1 MFKTEDLLKL
11 IESQDPQAVANDFA
25 AALNEAI
32 KIKSEKEA
40 KAKLEQSK
48 FKDAKALEEMIV
60 DYVKKYYPDVAGDI
74 EMFDD
79 ADVQIFVGAVDEL
92 CNEMKKILPKTS
104 SKNTKTGDPLSEFL
118 RKNGL

>member
-32 KIKSEKEA
+32 KVKSEREA

-74 EMFDD
+74 EN

-92 CNEMKKILPKTS
+92 CGEMKKILPKT
-104 SKNTKTGDPLSEFL
+104 NTKTGDPLSEFL
-118 RKNGL
+118 RRNGL

>member
-32 KIKSEKEA
+32 KVKNEKEA

-60 DYVKKYYPDVAGDI
+60 NYVKKYYPDVAGDI

-92 CNEMKKILPKTS
+92 CSEMKKIFPKT
-104 SKNTKTGDPLSEFL
+104 NTKTGDPLSEFL
-118 RKNGL
+118 RRNGL

>member
-32 KIKSEKEA
+32 KVKSEREA
-40 KAKLEQSK
+40 KTKLEQSK
-48 FKDAKALEEMIV
+48 LKDAKALEEMIV
-60 DYVKKYYPDVAGDI
+60 NYVKKYYPDIAGDI

-92 CNEMKKILPKTS
+92 CGEMKKILPKT
-104 SKNTKTGDPLSEFL
+104 NTKTGDPLSEFL
-118 RKNGL
+118 RRNGL

>member
-32 KIKSEKEA
+32 KVKNERE
-40 KAKLEQSK
+40 AKLEQSK
-48 FKDAKALEEMIV
+48 FKDAKALEGMIV

-92 CNEMKKILPKTS
+92 CNEMKKILPKT
-104 SKNTKTGDPLSEFL
+104 NTKTGDPLSEFL
-118 RKNGL
+118 RRNGL

>member
-25 AALNEAI
+25 TALNEAI
-32 KIKSEKEA
+32 KVKNEKEA

-60 DYVKKYYPDVAGDI
+60 NYYPDVAGDI

-92 CNEMKKILPKTS
+92 CGEMKRILPKT
-104 SKNTKTGDPLSEFL
+104 NTKTGDPLSEFL
-118 RKNGL
+118 RRNGL

>member
-11 IESQDPQAVANDFA
+11 IESQDPQTVANDFVT
-25 AALNEAI
+25 ALNEAI
-32 KIKSEKEA
+32 KVKNERDS

-60 DYVKKYYPDVAGDI
+60 NYVKKYYPDVAGDI

-92 CNEMKKILPKTS
+92 CNEMRRILPKTNFKAK
-104 SKNTKTGDPLSEFL
+104 SKGPIEEFL
-118 RKNGL
+118 KKNGL